1 MQTIL
6 VCETRIIER
15 KYVMKRTNPFPK
27 IFAILLASLMLFL
40 TGCQTTNPS
49 TSGNESPNDN
59 VASETPNDT
68 DSNETT
74 SIPNVTVIQD
84 KDDDFAFSFFVKNG
98 SFVRGEKIEICVDL
112 ISTKSSY
119 EWTGPYS
126 YFRAIVKLVCLTDGV
141 EYIILPDEMPDTTDC
156 GTHKVELNEK
166 RSTIYYFNIP
176 IDAVPGD
183 YALICT
189 FMGSKA
195 KFIGSFKLS

>member
-1 MQTIL
+1 
-6 VCETRIIER
+6 
-15 KYVMKRTNPFPK
+15 MKRTNPFPK

-49 TSGNESPNDN
+49 TSGNESPNDNVASETPNDN

-166 RSTIYYFNIP
+166 RSTIFYFNIP

-189 FMGSKA
+189 FMGSEA